1 MKEFV
6 IILSTVIML
15 ALLFT
20 YPTIMIDI
28 VGTILIIAFVF
39 PFIIGVGGA
48 VKENKQTKDT
58 L

>member
-28 VGTILIIAFVF
+28 LGAVCITAFVA
-39 PFIIGVGGA
+39 PLIIGVGQA
-48 VKENKQTKDT
+48 LRENV
-58 L
+58 